1 MLGQIL
7 GTQLE
12 QQARDDLADKLLQ
25 SDAGRRVQR
34 TKQHLAV
41 RVFVEDTVGNQRM
54 KMKI

>member
-25 SDAGRRVQR
+25 SAAGRRVQR